1 MTSIVLFA
9 AVSALFVWIS
19 RHALRK
25 PDSHGFYRFF
35 AWECILALV
44 LINFP
49 VWTVDPFAPHQL
61 VSWTLL
67 AVSVFLVVDGLR
79 LLRREGRPGAARTD
93 AELLSFERTS
103 QLVTSGTY
111 RYIRHPMYASLILL
125 AWGAFFKQASW
136 TGAALASG
144 ASVALLLTALRDE
157 AECIA
162 HFGEAYAAYMGTSK
176 RFVPFLV

>member
-1 MTSIVLFA
+1 MTSIALFA
-9 AVSALFVWIS
+9 AVSVLFAWIS

-25 PDSHGFYRFF
+25 PHSHGFYRFF

-61 VSWTLL
+61 LSWALL
-67 AVSVFLVVDGLR
+67 GASVFLVVDGLR
-79 LLRREGRPGAARTD
+79 LLQRDGRPGSARTD

-125 AWGAFFKQASW
+125 AWGAFFKQVSW

-162 HFGEAYAAYMGTSK
+162 HFGEAYAEYMGTSK

>member
-79 LLRREGRPGAARTD
+79 LLRREGRPGAARAD

-103 QLVTSGTY
+103 KLVTSGTY